1 MSRFQT
7 TVLLLLALLMPLR
20 GMAAATMG
28 LAPADAPD
36 TAVHADGGC
45 HQGEEKAAHTDTG
58 HSCGTCS
65 EHGCCASF
73 LTCAPAGVLSPVAG
87 GWRIV
92 LGERFAAGFVPEHLD
107 PPPLAL

>member
-1 MSRFQT
+1 M
-7 TVLLLLALLMPLR
+7 VLVLLMPLR

-28 LAPADAPD
+28 LVPADAPD

-45 HQGEEKAAHTDTG
+45 HHGDEKPAHSDTG

-65 EHGCCASF
+65 EHGCCASSIVSF
-73 LTCAPAGVLSPVAG
+73 SPAIISPVAG
-87 GWRIV
+87 YGRIA
-92 LGERFAAGFVPEHLD
+92 LGEHFAAGFVPEHLD